1 MHSLK
6 CNSSDA
12 RRIHSDDV
20 FAQNQ
25 RHGLRYV
32 QVGLVQR
39 PDHQSSAMWA
49 VLPLN
54 APWDGKPGE
63 MRADTMLE
71 ASSNRN
77 SRCGQQGLG
86 PRRLV
91 A

>member
-1 MHSLK
+1 
-6 CNSSDA
+6 
-12 RRIHSDDV
+12 
-20 FAQNQ
+20 
-25 RHGLRYV
+25 
-32 QVGLVQR
+32 
-39 PDHQSSAMWA
+39 